1 MATLMCWFFRSFGL
15 RPQDDKRNP
24 KDDKRNP
31 KDDKRSPQDDKRSP
45 QDDKVYVTLSAAKNL
60 NAACHSE
67 RSEES
72 KQKDPVSLY

>member
-1 MATLMCWFFRSFGL
+1 MTPMEIPMYWCFRSFGL
-15 RPQDDKRNP
+15 RPQ
-24 KDDKRNP
+24 
-31 KDDKRSPQDDKRSP
+31 DDKRSPQDDKRSP
-45 QDDKVYVTLSAAKNL
+45 QDDKVYVILSAAKNL

>member
-1 MATLMCWFFRSFGL
+1 MAIPMYWCFRSFGL
-15 RPQDDKRNP
+15 RPQDDKR
-24 KDDKRNP
+24 
-31 KDDKRSPQDDKRSP
+31 SPQDNKG
-45 QDDKVYVTLSAAKNL
+45 YVILSKAKNL